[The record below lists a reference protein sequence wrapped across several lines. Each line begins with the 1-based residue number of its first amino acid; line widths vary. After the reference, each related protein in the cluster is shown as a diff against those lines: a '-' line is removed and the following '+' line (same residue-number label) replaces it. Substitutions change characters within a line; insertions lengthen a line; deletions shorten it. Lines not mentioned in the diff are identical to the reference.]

1 MLSNISN
8 EIGHNDL
15 LSKYSKSSLKIKQ
28 DYIYLDIYALHAHN
42 VKLDLLIV
50 EYPFTYFCDQR
61 ILNCW
66 KIYFL

>member
-42 VKLDLLIV
+42 VKLDLL
-50 EYPFTYFCDQR
+50 
-61 ILNCW
+61 
-66 KIYFL
+66 